1 MNAPILVKSTDGTD
15 IAVWRG
21 GAGPPLVLVHG
32 TTADHTRWARVLPLF
47 EAHFTVH
54 AMDRRGRGGSGD
66 AERYSL
72 EQEGADVAAVVA
84 SLDEPVTLLGHSY
97 GGLCALE
104 AATRTT
110 CVWRLVLYDPP
121 LPGGAQIV
129 PPATRDRIDAHLAR
143 GEREAALLT
152 FFREVVHVPEPQI
165 EMLRAHPA
173 WPGRIAAAHTLA
185 REMRVEEE
193 YRFDF
198 DRLRGVRC
206 PTLFLLGGDSPP
218 FLQDA
223 TRRLHAA
230 LPGSRI
236 QEMPGQQHVA
246 MDTIPEEFV
255 GFVTQFAEGAP
266 A

>member
-1 MNAPILVKSTDGTD
+1 MTTPIIVTSSAGTD
-15 IAVWRG
+15 IAVWRS

-47 EAHFTVH
+47 EPHFTVH
-54 AMDRRGRGGSGD
+54 AMDRRGRGASGD
-66 AERYSL
+66 GAEYSL
-72 EQEGADVAAVVA
+72 AHEGHDVAAVVEA
-84 SLDEPVTLLGHSY
+84 AGEPVILLGHSY
-97 GGLCALE
+97 GGLCCLE
-104 AATRTT
+104 AAVRTAR
-110 CVWRLVLYDPP
+110 VRRLVLYEPP
-121 LPGGAQIV
+121 LPTGVEIV
-129 PPATRDRIDAHLAR
+129 PAAARERIEAHLAS
-143 GEREAALLT
+143 GDREAALVT
-152 FFREVVHVPEPQI
+152 FFQEVVRAPEPQI

-185 REMRVEEE
+185 REMRVEED
-193 YRFDF
+193 YRLDP
-198 DRLRGVRC
+198 DRLRDVRC

-246 MDTIPEEFV
+246 MDSIPEAFV
-255 GFVTQFAEGAP
+255 AFVTRFAAD
-266 A
+266 ARA